1 MCVDL
6 ARLARRLATLAWPER
21 PVVGD
26 NLRLNMYIHLSRDSW
41 QELRRE
47 SKGNWND
54 ASMDKMGFN
63 SGWGHGSV
71 CRLADGATYDTRG

>member
-6 ARLARRLATLAWPER
+6 ARLARRLAPVAWPER

-26 NLRLNMYIHLSRDSW
+26 NLRFNMYIHLSRDGRARTASGIER
-41 QELRRE
+41 ELD
-47 SKGNWND
+47 D

-63 SGWGHGSV
+63 SGWVHGSV
-71 CRLADGATYDTRG
+71 CRLAVGATHDTRG